1 VRFIAHTCAISMERG
16 KGMSSKIFV
25 EDTSIKGRK
34 EEIGV
39 KVERIKKLLASENL
53 DALYLT
59 RQSNFAWI
67 TAGASNMVTICTEDG
82 VASILVT
89 KEGKRYAITNAVE
102 EARMKEEQLLGD
114 LGFEVLSQPWY
125 ENHNEEMIRKI
136 AGGMDRVG
144 ADVHFSTAKMI
155 QGKINPLRYS
165 LTHNEI
171 CRYQYLGDY
180 MSEALEKYLATVKP
194 GMTEY
199 EITGGV
205 AEALWPKQI
214 DQVLFLVAADERNI
228 KHRHAVPTSNRLKKS
243 LMVSCNGR
251 YKGLITTTTRMVY
264 FGKPP
269 AGLLPQFEKTAEI
282 ECRMIAATRP
292 GVDDLVPHMI
302 GKDAYKEFGFEDM
315 YYKHHQ
321 GGPQGYYNREFLVSE
336 HMHGITQ
343 VDQCYCYNPVV
354 SGTKTEDAFIAM
366 EKGPLFITKPFSF
379 PKLTITVGGYTMER
393 PGMLVV

>member
-1 VRFIAHTCAISMERG
+1 MEGNMNG
-16 KGMSSKIFV
+16 KEYV
-25 EDTSIKGRK
+25 EDATVKGRM
-34 EEIGV
+34 EEIDI
-39 KVERIKKLLASENL
+39 KVERIKKLLNSENL

-59 RQSNFAWI
+59 RQSNFAWV
-67 TAGASNMVTICTEDG
+67 TAGSSNVVTICTEDG

-89 KEGKRYAITNAVE
+89 NDGRRFAITNAVE
-102 EARMKEEQLLGD
+102 EARMKEEQLLEQ
-114 LGFEVLSQPWY
+114 LGFEVISQPWY
-125 ENHNEEMIRKI
+125 ENRNEEFIKKI
-136 AGGMDRVG
+136 VGSIDKVG
-144 ADVHFSTAKMI
+144 ADVHFGNARMI
-155 QGKINPLRYS
+155 QEKANLLRYS
-165 LTHNEI
+165 LTYNEI

-199 EITGGV
+199 DITGGI

-214 DQVLFLVAADERNI
+214 DQVLFLVAADERI
-228 KHRHAVPTSNRLKKS
+228 LRHRHAVPTMNRLKKS

-264 FGKPP
+264 FGAPP
-269 AGLLPQFEKTAEI
+269 SGLLEQYRKTAEI

-302 GKDAYKEFGFEDM
+302 GKEAYKEFGYEEM

-321 GGPQGYYNREFLVSE
+321 GGPQGYYNREYLVCE
-336 HMHGITQ
+336 LKHETTQ
-343 VDQCYCYNPVV
+343 LNQCYCYNPVV

-366 EKGPLFITKPFSF
+366 EEGALFITKPFSF
-379 PKLTITVGGYTMER
+379 PKLAVSAGGYTMER